1 MPSDE
6 DYEMLRKY
14 VPAPRP
20 RPGDARKATTPGPAD
35 TRISVV
41 DWLGG
46 VARIAFRRLK
56 PAR

>member
-6 DYEMLRKY
+6 DYELLRKY
-14 VPAPRP
+14 VRPPRN
-20 RPGDARKATTPGPAD
+20 RPGDVSKVTTPGPVD
-35 TRISVV
+35 TRISVA

-46 VARIAFRRLK
+46 VARIAFRRFK

>member
-6 DYEMLRKY
+6 DYDELRKY
-14 VPAPRP
+14 VRPPRQP
-20 RPGDARKATTPGPAD
+20 LREAGKPTTPGRAD

-41 DWLGG
+41 DWLSG

>member
-6 DYEMLRKY
+6 DYDLLRKY
-14 VPAPRP
+14 VRPPRQAPRE
-20 RPGDARKATTPGPAD
+20 GDKATTPGRRD

-41 DWLGG
+41 DWLSG
-46 VARIAFRRLK
+46 VARMAFRRLK

>member
-6 DYEMLRKY
+6 DYDLLRKY
-14 VPAPRP
+14 VRAPHHERREP
-20 RPGDARKATTPGPAD
+20 DKATTPGPGD

-41 DWLGG
+41 DWLSG
-46 VARIAFRRLK
+46 VARIAFRRFK

>member
-6 DYEMLRKY
+6 DYELLRKY
-14 VPAPRP
+14 VPAPRQ
-20 RPGDARKATTPGPAD
+20 RPSDTGKATTPGPAD

-46 VARIAFRRLK
+46 VARIAFRRFK

>member
-14 VPAPRP
+14 VPARRQRP
-20 RPGDARKATTPGPAD
+20 NDARKATTPGPTD
-35 TRISVV
+35 TRISVA

-46 VARIAFRRLK
+46 VARIAFRRFK

>member
-1 MPSDE
+1 MPTDE
-6 DYEMLRKY
+6 EYELLRKY
-14 VPAPRP
+14 VRAPRP
-20 RPGDARKATTPGPAD
+20 RPEDADKASTPGPAD

-46 VARIAFRRLK
+46 VARIAFRRFK

>member
-6 DYEMLRKY
+6 DYELLRKY
-14 VPAPRP
+14 VRAPRQAP
-20 RPGDARKATTPGPAD
+20 READKATTPGPAD
-35 TRISVV
+35 TRISVA
-41 DWLGG
+41 DWLSG